1 MAQGFSIISLANEFS
16 KCLRSV
22 LTPSQI
28 REAVKRN
35 MHTERHYTKTKA
47 KIDSFICH
55 SHDFCD
61 ANDVMMKALS
71 NVGFTG
77 FDAENENHA
86 EIWGAAWRRAK
97 ENGFK
102 KIVFKR

>member
-1 MAQGFSIISLANEFS
+1 MTQGFSLISLANEFS

-35 MHTERHYTKTKA
+35 KVETHPSVCHTA
-47 KIDSFICH
+47 
-55 SHDFCD
+55 DFCD
-61 ANDVMMKALS
+61 ANDVMMTALS
-71 NVGFTG
+71 NVGFAG

-86 EIWGAAWRRAK
+86 EIWGAAWSRAK

-102 KIVFKR
+102 KIVFKRCSL

>member
-1 MAQGFSIISLANEFS
+1 MTQGFSIISLANEFS

-35 MHTERHYTKTKA
+35 KAETETLPKN
-47 KIDSFICH
+47 SFICH

-61 ANDVMMKALS
+61 ANDVMMMALS
-71 NVGFTG
+71 NVGFDG
-77 FDAENENHA
+77 FDAENEDHA
-86 EIWGAAWRRAK
+86 RIWGAAWRRAK

-102 KIVFKR
+102 KIVFKRV